1 MSLHQWGRNSKDAT
15 KGLEEKERQQQKE
28 HKGSGTYRVD
38 MIPRTLE
45 KNGRQ

>member
-1 MSLHQWGRNSKDAT
+1 MKNQHVTN
-15 KGLEEKERQQQKE
+15 GLEEKERQQQKE

-38 MIPRTLE
+38 MTPRTLE